1 MLIFIKNIAVTE
13 CIMFIKVIHRLKGKV
28 FKKESNQ
35 KRLDFKGLLKY
46 NVPAIFADIRRWIF
60 YEDDISA

>member
-1 MLIFIKNIAVTE
+1 
-13 CIMFIKVIHRLKGKV
+13 MFIKVIHRKKGKV

-35 KRLDFKGLLKY
+35 KRLDFKRLLKY